1 MLKSVLV
8 HVYDDSGFENRLTAA
23 LDLCRA
29 HDAHLTCMHVTP
41 YGAYATFDPAGGMFT
56 SSVLIEELRKTLDA
70 LQRQVDAPRQA
81 AHRPSLR

>member
-8 HVYDDSGFENRLTAA
+8 HVHDDSGFDGRLTAA
-23 LDLCRA
+23 LDICRA

-56 SSVLIEELRKTLDA
+56 SSILIEELRKKQDA
-70 LQRQVDAPRQA
+70 LQKLVEERLSNEDVRWD
-81 AHRPSLR
+81 